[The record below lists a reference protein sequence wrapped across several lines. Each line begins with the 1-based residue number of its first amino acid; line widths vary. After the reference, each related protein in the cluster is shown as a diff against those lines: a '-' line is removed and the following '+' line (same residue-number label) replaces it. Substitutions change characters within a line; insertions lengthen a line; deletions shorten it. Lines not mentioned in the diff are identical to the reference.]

1 MLILAA
7 AVLSAPACQ
16 KELDGGRPE
25 VQPVTVPTGF
35 MWLNTQ
41 DVTLSVGMPA
51 TVEGTPA
58 YAVIRVYSSAVL
70 SEDNLVGMGVVK
82 PSSPTFRTAFTI
94 PAAAE
99 NIYVQTTLPDGTIA
113 VRAVSTASKRIDL
126 PGAVMKS
133 ADPAV
138 SESRSVAPTSESS
151 MPSFPTL
158 AEKGAGDFPTDAVI
172 GKTPSKAFKPVAD
185 AYIPAGAVIE
195 GNIDLSGA
203 ANTPVLY
210 VAGELKMTDLTIG
223 NATLAVLRGGKV
235 TIAKELKAENVGAK
249 EQPAI
254 YVFEGGQLTVKD
266 DAKLSCKS
274 VVNCGTIEVADDLE
288 LYEQLVFYN
297 AAGANLKLT
306 GKESEI
312 ETKGSTQI
320 FNDGTIVTAEVDLGD
335 DGGSSTLTNCEN
347 GELTI
352 GKLDIDDGN
361 KLVQK
366 GLATITYADC
376 DGEMYINCYTK
387 ITEKL
392 KSEDGKIYLAAAVGL
407 DCEEVEFEEARVYLA
422 SGSIFTMVKY
432 GCGDDDDVNVFESKL
447 NDDADVHPVVCIK
460 NMLDK
465 KATIFKGPMEIVY
478 NGAIPHS
485 DRYLKD
491 GAVVRDKQTVVIPES
506 VCNGGKTPVTPEP
519 EPEPEY
525 IEVGGKPF
533 TCCFEDNWPYLGDYD
548 MNDAVVL
555 TKIDRRMSNDGSK
568 VEFIRINWELKAAG
582 AVSKIS
588 YAVQLD
594 NVAPGQIASIATTN
608 TSFGDGPFAS
618 ATQPETGN
626 DAAVIPL
633 FNSVPEV
640 LSSANTWPKL
650 PAAATTKHTTTITF
664 AQPVDAEAVID
675 SKFNFFIVVNR
686 DGKSNE
692 RDIEVHMPGYNP
704 TSYARITGWNTVRA
718 EDPYKFFTMRG
729 DDRAYNGMM
738 WGLTIP
744 GDFRY
749 PSEQSDIRG
758 TYTYFN
764 AWVASGGTQHK
775 EWYAEEFNEQSIY

>member
-172 GKTPSKAFKPVAD
+172 GQTPSKAFKPVAD

-195 GNIDLSGA
+195 GNIDLLGA

-254 YVFEGGQLTVKD
+254 YVFEGGKITAED
-266 DAKLSCKS
+266 MKLSCKTA
-274 VVNCGTIEVADDLE
+274 VNCGLIQLTDDLDIDK
-288 LYEQLVFYN
+288 QVSFYN
-297 AAGANLKLT
+297 AAGAQLIAN
-306 GKESEI
+306 EI
-312 ETKGSTQI
+312 NTENRTTIS
-320 FNDGTIVTAEVDLGD
+320 NDGTIEAAEVDLEH
-335 DGGSSTLTNCEN
+335 GSSSLTNYEN
-347 GELTI
+347 GVLEIGDLDIEAGNTFIQKGRATI
-352 GKLDIDDGN
+352 GE
-361 KLVQK
+361 
-366 GLATITYADC
+366 ADC
-376 DGEMYINCYTK
+376 KGDVYIQCYTV
-387 ITEKL
+387 IDKL
-392 KSEDGKIYLAAAVGL
+392 ESDQGKIYLASGVAL
-407 DCEEVEFEEARVYLA
+407 DCKKVDLENAHIYMGSA
-422 SGSIFTMVKY
+422 SIFTMEKY
-432 GCGDDDDVNVFESKL
+432 NCDDDDDSNNKFNSTVT
-447 NDDADVHPVVCIK
+447 DDSSVWPVVCIT
-460 NMLDK
+460 N
-465 KATIFKGPMEIVY
+465 KAVVGKRRTTTFTGPMEIVY
-478 NGAIPHS
+478 DGTI
-485 DRYLKD
+485 DDKYLKNE
-491 GAVVRDKQTVVIPES
+491 AVVRKEQTVVIPES

-519 EPEPEY
+519 EPEPE
-525 IEVGGKPF
+525 
-533 TCCFEDNWPYLGDYD
+533 
-548 MNDAVVL
+548 
-555 TKIDRRMSNDGSK
+555 
-568 VEFIRINWELKAAG
+568 
-582 AVSKIS
+582 
-588 YAVQLD
+588 
-594 NVAPGQIASIATTN
+594 
-608 TSFGDGPFAS
+608 
-618 ATQPETGN
+618 
-626 DAAVIPL
+626 
-633 FNSVPEV
+633 
-640 LSSANTWPKL
+640 
-650 PAAATTKHTTTITF
+650 
-664 AQPVDAEAVID
+664 
-675 SKFNFFIVVNR
+675 
-686 DGKSNE
+686 
-692 RDIEVHMPGYNP
+692 
-704 TSYARITGWNTVRA
+704 
-718 EDPYKFFTMRG
+718 
-729 DDRAYNGMM
+729 
-738 WGLTIP
+738 
-744 GDFRY
+744 
-749 PSEQSDIRG
+749 
-758 TYTYFN
+758 
-764 AWVASGGTQHK
+764 
-775 EWYAEEFNEQSIY
+775 